1 LKRTLLPLLLASLS
15 LSSARCADDP
25 VSTTGGFARV
35 HITVEGT
42 ILTGEGDAVNRAVI
56 QILVFKPGCEGSAL
70 TVISGLSP
78 DSSGRFQETF
88 WMISDPSLT
97 VAACLKVVATPLAE
111 TGLGAGS
118 VTIDNVLFVT
128 ESQPPSTIE
137 VDITVS

>member
-1 LKRTLLPLLLASLS
+1 
-15 LSSARCADDP
+15 
-25 VSTTGGFARV
+25 
-35 HITVEGT
+35 
-42 ILTGEGDAVNRAVI
+42 
-56 QILVFKPGCEGSAL
+56 
-70 TVISGLSP
+70 
-78 DSSGRFQETF
+78 
-88 WMISDPSLT
+88 MISDPSLT